1 MCEETREKHGIY
13 VCFCKRTETFMN
25 QRLSVTEKGLVEIG
39 LKLGRGRESQD
50 RARVTRSKKE
60 TNPFQFARER
70 E

>member
-1 MCEETREKHGIY
+1 
-13 VCFCKRTETFMN
+13 MN

-60 TNPFQFARER
+60 TNPFQFARESKKIGQSNLL
-70 E
+70 